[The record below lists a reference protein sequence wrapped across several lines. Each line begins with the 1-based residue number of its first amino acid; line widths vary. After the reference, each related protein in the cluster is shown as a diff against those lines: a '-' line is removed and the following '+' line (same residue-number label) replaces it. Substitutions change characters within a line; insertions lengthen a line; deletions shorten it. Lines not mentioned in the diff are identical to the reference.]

1 MSCDR
6 YEVGTRLQAI
16 ADFRIEETL
25 AAPVGAS
32 NHEIKSGDTGEVT
45 QIRKAGSFHGMI
57 VRWDHLNR
65 TVNLDRDQFELVNP
79 IPGPDSE

>member
-1 MSCDR
+1 MSCDG
-6 YEVGTRLQAI
+6 YEVGSRLQAI

-45 QIRKAGSFHGMI
+45 QIRKAGSFHWMI
-57 VRWDHLNR
+57 VKWDHLNR
-65 TVNLDRDQFELVNP
+65 TVNLDLSQFELVNP
-79 IPGPDSE
+79 ISGPDRG